1 LRVLHVGKYFPP
13 FAGGME
19 NFLADLLGALRDG
32 GIDAR
37 GLVHDHGCHRPK
49 GSGRVDPPQADYV
62 RRVPSYGTLLYA
74 PLSPG
79 FPLALRQQIRN
90 FRPDLLHLHL
100 PNTSAFC
107 VLAISCARQ
116 VRWVIHWHS
125 DVVPSRIDA
134 RMSTAYRFYRPFEQ
148 AVLKRATSVV
158 VTSDR
163 YLASSE
169 PLSRWHHK
177 CRIIPLGLDPKRFR
191 SPGETDV
198 QWAESVWGSEKHR
211 VLSVGRLTY
220 YKGHEVLIRA
230 AASLNKTKLL
240 VVGEGHLR
248 GRLRGLTDSMGL
260 SDRVRF
266 LGSVSESKIRSLFST
281 CDCLCLPSIERT
293 EAFGLVLLEAMAFGK
308 PVVASDI
315 PGSGVGWVVKQGKT
329 GWLVDP
335 GNHDTLSVTLKRLLE
350 NPNMLAG
357 MGEAGR
363 MRFESLFQI
372 DAVASDITRLYESCL
387 RGAFASH

>member
-1 LRVLHVGKYFPP
+1 LRVLHIGKYYPP

-19 NFLADLLGALRDG
+19 NFLADLLEALREG

-37 GLVHDHGCHRPK
+37 GLVHDHSGHCTMGPGK
-49 GSGRVDPPQADYV
+49 GDPPPPDYV

-79 FPLALRQQIRN
+79 FPSALQKEIRN
-90 FRPDLLHLHL
+90 FKPDLLHLHL
-100 PNTSAFC
+100 PNTSAFWL
-107 VLAISCARQ
+107 LAMGCARP

-125 DVVPSRIDA
+125 DVVPSNIDG
-134 RMSTAYRFYRPFEQ
+134 RMSLAYRFYRPFEQ
-148 AVLKRATSVV
+148 AVLNRATSVV
-158 VTSDR
+158 ATSER

-169 PLSRWHHK
+169 PLGAWRHK
-177 CRIIPLGLDPKRFR
+177 CVVIPLGLDPVRFGR
-191 SPGETDV
+191 PAAEDI
-198 QWAESVWGSEKHR
+198 QWAEGLWGFEKHR

-230 AASLNKTKLL
+230 AASLDNARVLL
-240 VVGEGHLR
+240 VGEGHL
-248 GRLRGLTDSMGL
+248 GRGLREKADSMGL
-260 SDRVRF
+260 KDRVRF

-293 EAFGLVLLEAMAFGK
+293 EAFGLVLIEAMAFGK

-315 PGSGVGWVVKQGKT
+315 PGSGVGWVVRHGET

-335 GNHDTLSVTLKRLLE
+335 GDHVALSVALKGLLE
-350 NPNMLAG
+350 NPDTLAV

-363 MRFESLFQI
+363 KRFGDLFRI
-372 DAVASDITRLYESCL
+372 DAVASNVIRLYESCL
-387 RGAFASH
+387 RGSLASH

>member
-1 LRVLHVGKYFPP
+1 MPVVWCTTIRIVLR
-13 FAGGME
+13 
-19 NFLADLLGALRDG
+19 
-32 GIDAR
+32 R
-37 GLVHDHGCHRPK
+37 GLGK
-49 GSGRVDPPQADYV
+49 GDPPQPDYV

-79 FPLALRQQIRN
+79 FPAALRQQIRD
-90 FRPDLLHLHL
+90 FEPDLLHLHL
-100 PNTSAFC
+100 PNTSAFW
-107 VLAISCARQ
+107 VLAMGCATQ
-116 VRWVIHWHS
+116 LRWVIHWHS
-125 DVVPSRIDA
+125 DVVPSNIDG
-134 RMSTAYRFYRPFEQ
+134 RMSIAYRFYRPFEQ

-158 VTSDR
+158 ATSER

-169 PLSRWHHK
+169 PLGGWRDK
-177 CRIIPLGLDPKRFR
+177 CVVIPLGLDPMRFKR
-191 SPGETDV
+191 PAAADV
-198 QWAESVWGSEKHR
+198 QWAEGLWGSEKHR

-230 AASLNKTKLL
+230 AASLDSTRIL
-240 VVGEGHLR
+240 VVGEGHL
-248 GRLRGLTDSMGL
+248 GRGLREQTEAMGL
-260 SDRVRF
+260 NDRVRF

-315 PGSGVGWVVKQGKT
+315 PGSGVGWVVKHGET

-335 GNHDTLSVTLKRLLE
+335 GDHGALSVALKKLLE
-350 NPNMLAG
+350 NPDALAV

-363 MRFESLFQI
+363 KRFEAMYRI
-372 DAVASDITRLYESCL
+372 DAVASDVIRLYESCL
-387 RGAFASH
+387 RDPVTSDGIVQPSMTG